1 MFEHAAEGIVITD
14 EQGNLFQCNAAYC
27 ALTGYYADE
36 LAQRHYPSLIH
47 PDDRADNLA
56 LIQQLVEGLR
66 LSFTKSGV
74 PILVHKRVSI
84 VRDGWNNLKN
94 HLYFVELVMDVS
106 ERRRIEHAL
115 WENEAF
121 VSDVLDSLSA
131 HVCVLDPG
139 GIIIRT
145 NKPWKQLA
153 GKMGSRR

>member
-1 MFEHAAEGIVITD
+1 MITD

-66 LSFTKSGV
+66 LSFTIENRYVTKSGV
-74 PILVHKRVSI
+74 PILVHKWVSI
-84 VRDGWNNLKN
+84 VRDGWKNRKN
-94 HLYFVELVMDVS
+94 HLYFVKLVTDVS